1 MARSSVESTLWSKR
15 RSRCPAGSLGTA
27 AGKRCAPGQADAGL
41 CSAPAQ
47 GLREVKAVAARPP
60 RALRLLNRNVRAVCR
75 LWWEADADSELIP
88 A

>member
-1 MARSSVESTLWSKR
+1 MNRSSVESILWSKR

-47 GLREVKAVAARPP
+47 GLREVKVVAAQPP
-60 RALRLLNRNVRAVCR
+60 RALRRLNRNVRAVCR
-75 LWWEADADSELIP
+75 LWWEADAAAELYS